1 MADDKKP
8 SGWFKALVGAI
19 AGVVSGGVFMYVSPL
34 VDKVIKPQKPLAN
47 FAVETNGL
55 QITLHNRSIGGDGF
69 WDFGDGSALEPA
81 RPDAETVTHTYAKAG
96 QYSVKLAIRNYLGDE
111 NERVVPVDLRGAGNG
126 APAILSLEAVPVC
139 PHPIAPATFR
149 VTCQAQNVETC
160 VWDFGADKP
169 LEVTSDSPNQQEKLV
184 TFATPG
190 KYFVQLAV
198 LNGKQSERKWVP
210 VVVEPAPANSLMA
223 VLSVVDQGMRT
234 DSFQET
240 VNVTLGAD
248 AGTRPFERHLPA
260 PHGYVVAEARLA
272 GLPPVGVRNIAV
284 LLRADHKSVNVTG
297 ETQPNAKPSQT
308 GGPPMIVIPV
318 ALRYEKQVVENR
330 PVARSTVPLS
340 VPGVTTLP
348 LACCPRNWISTN
360 RAMVL
365 ELFDGSEHMA
375 KVTMPCSD
383 TPIAWQGRRYILKA
397 DISREQATITLKDE

>member
-1 MADDKKP
+1 M
-8 SGWFKALVGAI
+8 
-19 AGVVSGGVFMYVSPL
+19 
-34 VDKVIKPQKPLAN
+34 
-47 FAVETNGL
+47 
-55 QITLHNRSIGGDGF
+55 
-69 WDFGDGSALEPA
+69 
-81 RPDAETVTHTYAKAG
+81 
-96 QYSVKLAIRNYLGDE
+96 
-111 NERVVPVDLRGAGNG
+111 
-126 APAILSLEAVPVC
+126 
-139 PHPIAPATFR
+139 
-149 VTCQAQNVETC
+149 TCQAQNVETC

-169 LEVTSDSPNQQEKLV
+169 LEVTSESPNQQEKLV

-260 PHGYVVAEARLA
+260 PHGYLVADARLA

-308 GGPPMIVIPV
+308 GGPPMIVIPIA
-318 ALRYEKQVVENR
+318 ALRE
-330 PVARSTVPLS
+330 A
-340 VPGVTTLP
+340 
-348 LACCPRNWISTN
+348 
-360 RAMVL
+360 
-365 ELFDGSEHMA
+365 
-375 KVTMPCSD
+375 
-383 TPIAWQGRRYILKA
+383 GRRKPSCGAQHGAPECARCHHAPVGLLPSQLDQHQSSHGARTFRRVRTYGEGDHALLRHTHHLA
-397 DISREQATITLKDE
+397 GPTLHTQGGYQPRTGDDHAEG